1 LGDPTANSD
10 EERGRGLFSLLIQKK
25 RRTTLCKEKQT
36 TEVVMSARSPP
47 PRSPNL
53 NGLRTSNALPN
64 YNSIASPLSL
74 EIVPVADDASSS
86 VASDLEDHTT
96 SLWQTYIHLVKG
108 YIGVGCL
115 SLPWALSQLGIP
127 LGCLSLAV
135 MSYWSSYNCWTIV
148 KLKRFVEQ
156 KRPVIVGDG
165 EPDAAS
171 DLQSNKS
178 YTSSQLTYPEVGEW
192 FFGRSFQSFVA
203 ASICTQQLAICTVFL
218 SFIGENLLA
227 VLQRLGWHSVNHATV
242 MTLALPPVLVLSFL
256 PNLKMLAPVMM
267 VGTVLL
273 LGTFCALATVI
284 AMAWDERPNEVP
296 GFSVAS
302 APLALCAILY
312 SYEGICLILP
322 VESAMKEPQHF
333 QAIFS
338 AAMGTVAFILAAVA
352 SSCVLAFG
360 QVTNV
365 RVCHFHKANG

>member
-1 LGDPTANSD
+1 MAAS
-10 EERGRGLFSLLIQKK
+10 SLP
-25 RRTTLCKEKQT
+25 
-36 TEVVMSARSPP
+36 SRST
-47 PRSPNL
+47 NL
-53 NGLRTSNALPN
+53 NGFRTLNALPN

-86 VASDLEDHTT
+86 VASDMEDRTT

-127 LGCLSLAV
+127 LGCLSLAL

-148 KLKRFVEQ
+148 RLKRFIERQ
-156 KRPVIVGDG
+156 RIAIVADGDL
-165 EPDAAS
+165 DLAS

-178 YTSSQLTYPEVGEW
+178 YASSQLTYPEVGEW
-192 FFGRSFQSFVA
+192 FFGLRFHSFVA

-227 VLQRLGWHSVNHATV
+227 VLQRLGWHNVGHATV
-242 MTLALPPVLVLSFL
+242 ITLALPPVLLLSFS
-256 PNLKMLAPVMM
+256 PNLKTLAPVMM
-267 VGTVLL
+267 VGTALL
-273 LGTFCALATVI
+273 LGTFCALAVVI
-284 AMAWDERPNEVP
+284 AMVWADRPDKVP
-296 GFSVAS
+296 EFSVAS

-333 QAIFS
+333 QAVFS
-338 AAMGTVAFILAAVA
+338 AAMGTVAVILATVA

-365 RVCHFHKANG
+365 RGCHFHNSECLDSLLSLVNYCNCNCNYI